1 MTTTAPFTAIS
12 RGDSAPPT
20 GAYSPAL
27 RWGDLVFVSG
37 QGPIGPD
44 GVVMSG
50 TIEDETRLTL
60 ENINAL
66 LLAAGSDLDHVVKC
80 SCYLANIRDFAR
92 FDRAYR
98 TAFGGQLP
106 TRTTVQAGLDGIKI
120 EIDAIAVV
128 KERGI

>member
-1 MTTTAPFTAIS
+1 MTTTAPFTPIS
-12 RGDSAPPT
+12 RGGSAPAT

-50 TIEDETRLTL
+50 TIEDETKLTL
-60 ENINAL
+60 ENIGTL

-80 SCYLANIRDFAR
+80 SCYLADMRDFAR
-92 FDRAYR
+92 FDGVYRA
-98 TAFGGQLP
+98 AFGGRLP
-106 TRTTVQAGLDGIKI
+106 ARTTVQAGLDGIKI
-120 EIDAIAVV
+120 EIDAIAVI
-128 KERGI
+128 R